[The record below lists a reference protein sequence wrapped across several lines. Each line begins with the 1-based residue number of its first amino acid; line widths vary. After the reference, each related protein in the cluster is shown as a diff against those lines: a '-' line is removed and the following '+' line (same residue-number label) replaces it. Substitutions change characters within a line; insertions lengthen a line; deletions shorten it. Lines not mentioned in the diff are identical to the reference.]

1 MFQRISLYWE
11 LSELS
16 PVWIANASG
25 LPVTGPAPI
34 WLISRTIAST
44 IWAVSTSWGR

>member
-16 PVWIANASG
+16 PVWMAKASG
-25 LPVTGPAPI
+25 WPVTGPAPI
-34 WLISRTIAST
+34 SLSSRTIASAT
-44 IWAVSTSWGR
+44 WADRISCGR